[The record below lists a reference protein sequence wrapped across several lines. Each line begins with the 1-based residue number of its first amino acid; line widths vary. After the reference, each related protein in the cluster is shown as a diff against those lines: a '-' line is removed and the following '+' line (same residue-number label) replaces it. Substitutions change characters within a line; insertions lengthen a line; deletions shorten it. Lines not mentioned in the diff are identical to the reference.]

1 VLRELK
7 RRRTLVAVVAILV
20 VAAVVYPFWIP
31 MSKTEPARLGDL
43 AKNGPPEGLAVK
55 APKSTPVPQAD
66 IPFSAAKTAA
76 LHAPNETAMV
86 SVQWA
91 PKEKNGAGGT
101 LLLSLVPSEAEAKK
115 VLTEALT
122 GYTSSKTLKADDYT
136 LKNRFEV
143 PGVPGAHAI
152 TFLTSGSGSTEVGEV
167 VFQVSRAVDVVI
179 VDGAGSHSQA
189 AVTTFAQRQH
199 RVLEE
204 QLPGFSLTATVFPPL
219 ATGLYWGVV
228 LIIGLVLLSVP
239 PITRFV
245 RRRRRLTRAEA
256 RRRERMARG
265 KKVLKHQARAP
276 APRRPAARRR

>member
-1 VLRELK
+1 MLRRLK
-7 RRRTLVAVVAILV
+7 RHRTLVAVVAILV

-31 MSKTEPARLGDL
+31 MSRTEPARLGDL
-43 AKNGPPEGLAVK
+43 AKGAPPEGLAVK
-55 APKSTPVPQAD
+55 APKSTTVPQTD
-66 IPFSAAKTAA
+66 IPFSAAKAA
-76 LHAPNETAMV
+76 ARRAPDETGMV

-91 PKEKNGAGGT
+91 PEKKNGAGGT

-115 VLTEALT
+115 VLSEALT
-122 GYTSSKTLKADDYT
+122 GYTSSKTLKADSYT

-152 TFLTSGSGSTEVGEV
+152 TFITSGSGSTEVGEV
-167 VFQVSRAVDVVI
+167 VFRVSRAVDVVI

-199 RVLEE
+199 RLLDQ

-219 ATGLYWGVV
+219 ASGFYWGVV
-228 LIIGLVLLSVP
+228 LVMVLVVVSVP
-239 PITRFV
+239 LTIRWV

-256 RRRERMARG
+256 RRRERLARG
-265 KKVLKHQARAP
+265 KRVLKQQARAP